1 VDIID
6 RQKVCKVNAE
16 CFFVVVKACFYH
28 YAHNTDRLLV
38 NIEEQPN
45 CGDVIPIYSNIV
57 KTQMKLLLETNP
69 LHVKT
74 FITLHVFRH
83 VK

>member
-1 VDIID
+1 M
-6 RQKVCKVNAE
+6 
-16 CFFVVVKACFYH
+16 FFVVVKACFYH

-45 CGDVIPIYSNIV
+45 CGNVIPIYSNIV
-57 KTQMKLLLETNP
+57 KTQMKLLIETNP